1 MESARDLLAR
11 QLPPLNQQQGTTRES
26 VSAEKLAAEYM
37 FPWSD
42 FIPQILTA
50 LGSLDLH
57 THVSLTDPAEGEKYL
72 VGNELGLTARI
83 IHNICDPVAKAL
95 SVTSLSG
102 LRFCDIQAL
111 TTSDLVPD
119 VVVGILNSSASGQRP
134 NTVAVGEVKPFWLV
148 RLQNYPITLPPD
160 RRRPL
165 EHHMGKY
172 NVYPFDK
179 HVIDQHPLLCRPA
192 CLLYERTQS

>member
-1 MESARDLLAR
+1 MESAKDLLAR
-11 QLPPLNQQQGTTRES
+11 QLPPLNYHRGTTRES

-42 FIPQILTA
+42 FIAQILTA

-57 THVSLTDPAEGEKYL
+57 THVSLTDPAEGEKYV

-111 TTSDLVPD
+111 TTSDLIPD
-119 VVVGILNSSASGQRP
+119 VVVGILDSSASGQRP
-134 NTVAVGEVKPFWLV
+134 KMVAVGEVKPFWLV
-148 RLQNYPITLPPD
+148 HLDDYPITLPPN

-172 NVYPFDK
+172 NVYLFDK
-179 HVIDQHPLLCRPA
+179 HMIDQHPLLCRPA
-192 CLLYERTQS
+192 RLLYERA